1 MSWDAL
7 DFLVAAG
14 LIGATGLALVPL
26 FRNGHAPAYRLAAT
40 TAVVGC
46 LALVWVNLAVGL
58 VGSAANDFNVLYAFV
73 PLLGLVGTLISRAS
87 ARGLGLTA
95 AGMAILMVVLLAASI
110 VTQPDAFAAPG
121 TGLHILF
128 IAVFAFSAWQF
139 LRAHQA

>member
-7 DFLVAAG
+7 DFLAAAG
-14 LIGATGLALVPL
+14 LIGATALALVLL
-26 FRNGHAPAYRLAAT
+26 FRLGRAPAYRLAAT

-58 VGSAANDFNVLYAFV
+58 VGSAANDFNMLYAFV
-73 PLLGLVGTLISRAS
+73 PLLGLLGTLISRAS

-95 AGMAILMVVLLAASI
+95 AGMAILMVSLLAAAI
-110 VTQPDAFAAPG
+110 VTQPDAFSAPG

-139 LRAHQA
+139 QRAHRA